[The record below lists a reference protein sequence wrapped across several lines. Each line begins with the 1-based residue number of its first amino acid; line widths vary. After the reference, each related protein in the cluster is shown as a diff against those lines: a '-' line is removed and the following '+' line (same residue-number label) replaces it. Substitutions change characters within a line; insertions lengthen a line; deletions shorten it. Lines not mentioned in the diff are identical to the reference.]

1 MLDRREWLWTT
12 TGGMLLSGHGL
23 VGTVL
28 ANPQGQDSVTPDPTK
43 VFDDKLRPSDPR
55 RGPLKT
61 LNDYFPFAVPTDLP
75 SWERRRQRLREQL
88 LVALGLW
95 PMPEAPPLRPVVHG
109 MIDRGDY
116 TIEKVYFASLPGHYV
131 CGNLYRPRATR
142 PDPSSA
148 ANPGT
153 AAAAGRKFPAVL
165 FAHGHWANG
174 RFHDAGEKAARAA
187 VEAKGEPDLARG
199 RFFMQALPA
208 TLARLGFIV
217 FHYDMVGYADSTA
230 IPHRDGFRDA
240 AAELRLQNVMGLQT
254 WNSRRAL
261 DFLLSL
267 PEVDPHRIGMT
278 GASGGGTQTFI
289 LAAIDDRLACV
300 FPAVMVSTA
309 MQGGCVCENASHLR
323 VGTGNV
329 EIAALFAPK
338 PMAFSA
344 ANDWT
349 KEFLTKGFPEL
360 QRLYA
365 LYKAPDKVAARAW
378 LEYGHQYNVHA
389 RQFMYRWFLQHLQ
402 GRDEEVVEPAFEP
415 VEPKQLSVFDAALP
429 RPNDEKD
436 AAALRTYL
444 TEQSQRQLE
453 QYLPR
458 DAASLKQFR
467 HVFGTAWRVMLHT
480 ELPAAAEVRQEL
492 PAVTHAGAVF
502 RRLVIGRSG
511 EKDAVPCVLVHAA
524 TSSGTPDACVVW
536 LHPQGKSSLLHE
548 RRPTEVVQ
556 RLLAA
561 GVAVLAPDLLG
572 TGENARLQPYVV
584 NKEYAGYTYGY
595 NRTLAAEQVHDALTA
610 IAFAQNRLRARTVDL
625 VGWDGSGWVA
635 VLARVLAGDAVR
647 RTVADAGRFRYAQI
661 TDPTDL
667 RLIPGALKYG
677 DVDALTALCAPGEL
691 LLYNAEGCGINRWAA
706 AAYRAAGAP
715 DRLTLHAAAVETS
728 KVIAWL
734 VR

>member
-1 MLDRREWLWTT
+1 MLDRRQWLWTT

-23 VGTVL
+23 ARTVF
-28 ANPQGQDSVTPDPTK
+28 ANPPAQDTVTPDPTR
-43 VFDDKLRPSDPR
+43 VFDEKVRSTDPR

-61 LNDYFPFAVPTDLP
+61 LNDYFPFTVPPDLP

-95 PMPEAPPLRPVVHG
+95 PMPEAPPLQPVVHG
-109 MIDRGDY
+109 VIDRGNY
-116 TIEKVYFASLPGHYV
+116 TIEKVFFASLPGHYV
-131 CGNLYRPRATR
+131 CGNLYRPRAAR
-142 PDPSSA
+142 PEASSA
-148 ANPGT
+148 TEAGT
-153 AAAAGRKFPAVL
+153 SKAASRKFPAVL
-165 FAHGHWANG
+165 FAHGHWPNG
-174 RFHDAGEKAARAA
+174 RFHDAGEKAAHAA

-300 FPAVMVSTA
+300 FPAVMVSTT

-349 KEFLTKGFPEL
+349 KDFLTQGFPEL

-389 RQFMYRWFLQHLQ
+389 RQFMYRWFLKHLQ
-402 GRDEEVVEPAFEP
+402 GQDEEVVEPEFEP
-415 VEPKQLSVFDAALP
+415 VEPKQLSVFDAAHP
-429 RPNDEKD
+429 RPRDDKD
-436 AAALRTYL
+436 VAALRTYL

-458 DAASLKQFR
+458 DAASLQQFR
-467 HVFGTAWRVMLHT
+467 HVFGTAWRVLVHT
-480 ELPAAAEVRQEL
+480 ELPAAVEIRQEQ
-492 PAVTHAGAVF
+492 PAVSHAGTVF
-502 RRLVIGRSG
+502 RRLVIGRGG
-511 EKDAVPCVLVHAA
+511 EKDALPCVLVHAA
-524 TSSGTPDACVVW
+524 ATTPAACVIW
-536 LHPQGKSSLLHE
+536 LHPQGKSSLLRE
-548 RRPTEVVQ
+548 RRPTEALQ

-561 GVAVLAPDLLG
+561 GAAVLAPDLLG
-572 TGENARLQPYVV
+572 TGENARLQPYTV
-584 NKEYAGYTYGY
+584 NKDYAGYTYGY
-595 NRTLAAEQVHDALTA
+595 NRTLTAEQVHDALTA
-610 IAFAQNRLRARTVDL
+610 IAFAQTQLRARTIDL

-635 VLARVLAGDAVR
+635 VLARALAGDVVR
-647 RTVADAGRFRYAQI
+647 RTAADAGRFRFAQI

-677 DVDALTALCAPGEL
+677 DVDALAGLCAPGEL
-691 LLYNAEGCGINRWAA
+691 LLYNAEGCGIDRWAP
-706 AAYRAAGAP
+706 AAYRAASAA
-715 DRLTLHAAAVETS
+715 DRLSLQAETIEPG
-728 KVIAWL
+728 KIAAWL
-734 VR
+734 IR